1 MQHRLVR
8 AWRWVR
14 NTPSAVLLVV
24 QLLGILLYAFVD
36 DSPAN
41 SLGRLGLSLF
51 GMLVVVLALAVVRA
65 TPAYTWLGLLIGVPA
80 VALTITDWALGGAQP
95 WHLISDVVHVA
106 FYAYTLIGLLRYMF
120 ADEEVTGDEIWAI
133 GATFTVAVWLWAYAY
148 SAVQGV
154 VPGSFVAAVDPLEQ
168 RTWLELLFLST
179 TTMSSTG
186 LSDVV
191 PVTPLARSVVM
202 VQQVAG
208 MMFLAVAVSRIVGLT
223 IAGRAGWR
231 DRTPRT

>member
-1 MQHRLVR
+1 MQHRLESG
-8 AWRWVR
+8 WRWVR
-14 NTPSAVLLVV
+14 AHPSAVLLIV

-36 DSPAN
+36 ESPAN
-41 SLGRLGLSLF
+41 SIGRLGLSLF

-65 TPAYTWLGLLIGVPA
+65 TPAYTWLGILIGLPA
-80 VALTITDWALGGAQP
+80 VILTVIDWANAGAQP
-95 WHLISDVVHVA
+95 WHLASDVVHVG

-120 ADEEVTGDEIWAI
+120 EDEVVTGDEIWAI

-154 VPGSFVAAVDPLEQ
+154 VPGSFVAAVDPQ
-168 RTWLELLFLST
+168 AARTWLELLFLST

-202 VQQVAG
+202 IQQVAG
-208 MMFLAVAVSRIVGLT
+208 MMYLAVAVSRIIGLT
-223 IAGRAGWR
+223 ITRRRAAR
-231 DRTPRT
+231 DA

>member
-1 MQHRLVR
+1 MQHRLGMG
-8 AWRWVR
+8 WRWVR
-14 NTPSAVLLVV
+14 THPSAVLLIV

-36 DSPAN
+36 ESPAN
-41 SLGRLGLSLF
+41 SIGRLGLSLF

-65 TPAYTWLGLLIGVPA
+65 TPAYTWLGIVIGIPA
-80 VALTITDWALGGAQP
+80 VTLTVIDWANAGAQP
-95 WHLISDVVHVA
+95 WHLASDLVHVA

-154 VPGSFVAAVDPLEQ
+154 VPGSFIAAVDPQ
-168 RTWLELLFLST
+168 GARTWLELLFLST

-191 PVTPLARSVVM
+191 PVAPLARSVVM

-208 MMFLAVAVSRIVGLT
+208 MMYLAVAVSRIIGLT
-223 IAGRAGWR
+223 INRRRAAR
-231 DRTPRT
+231 QA

>member
-1 MQHRLVR
+1 MQHRLGMG
-8 AWRWVR
+8 WRWVR
-14 NTPSAVLLVV
+14 THPSAVLLIV

-36 DSPAN
+36 ESPAN
-41 SLGRLGLSLF
+41 SIGRLGLSLF

-65 TPAYTWLGLLIGVPA
+65 TPAYTWLGIVIGIPA
-80 VALTITDWALGGAQP
+80 VTLTVIDWANAGAQP
-95 WHLISDVVHVA
+95 WHLASDLVHVA

-154 VPGSFVAAVDPLEQ
+154 VPGSFVAAVDPQ
-168 RTWLELLFLST
+168 GARTWLELLFLST

-191 PVTPLARSVVM
+191 PVAPLARSVVM

-208 MMFLAVAVSRIVGLT
+208 MMYLAVAVSRIIGLT
-223 IAGRAGWR
+223 INRRRAAR
-231 DRTPRT
+231 QA